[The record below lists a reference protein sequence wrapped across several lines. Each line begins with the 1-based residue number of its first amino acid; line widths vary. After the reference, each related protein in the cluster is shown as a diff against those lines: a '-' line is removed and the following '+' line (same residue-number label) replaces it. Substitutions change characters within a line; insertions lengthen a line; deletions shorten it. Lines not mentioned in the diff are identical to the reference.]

1 MQINDNTMS
10 IFNIVSILFFF
21 CPGMFFAQENN
32 PCKSPVSMNVFKVT
46 FILDGKVKDL
56 DTNFKVNLYNNDKLI
71 CSAQSFDMMF
81 ANSSGT
87 NKKDDRISSLI
98 RIPVIKLDSLS
109 DLSAEIV
116 SGTENI
122 KFDANHLKY
131 QDSLKFCDCFA
142 LYIYKFSKQRKF
154 PKSQNRSYWNFKEE
168 IEPPQKDD
176 FPFVI
181 IGWKLEE
188 IEIELEQLK

>member
-1 MQINDNTMS
+1 
-10 IFNIVSILFFF
+10 
-21 CPGMFFAQENN
+21 MFFAQENN

-71 CSAQSFDMMF
+71 YSAQSFDMMF
-81 ANSSGT
+81 AISSGT
-87 NKKDDRISSLI
+87 NKQDNRISSLI
-98 RIPVIKLDSLS
+98 RIPVIRLDSLS

-116 SGTENI
+116 SGTGNI
-122 KFDANHLKY
+122 KFDANHLEY
-131 QDSLKFCDCFA
+131 QDSLKFCDCFG
-142 LYIYKFSKQRKF
+142 LYIYNFNKQRKF

-168 IEPPQKDD
+168 IEPPLKDD

-188 IEIELEQLK
+188 IEIQL